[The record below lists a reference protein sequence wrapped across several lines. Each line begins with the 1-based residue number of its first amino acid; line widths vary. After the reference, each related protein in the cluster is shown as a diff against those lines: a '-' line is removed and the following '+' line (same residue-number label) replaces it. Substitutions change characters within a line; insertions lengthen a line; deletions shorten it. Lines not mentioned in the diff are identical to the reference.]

1 MKTLASTSRAAH
13 LLGLALSLCLL
24 SLSSRAETQ
33 PVEVQKTETKASPIA
48 IGAEAGTAGFGPD
61 VIITVSKNFT
71 VTGGYTWLNFNYDTS
86 SSDADYTG
94 KLKLSNVQAMVNWH
108 PFAGTFHISAGAFLS
123 DNKVTVTGKPKGNA
137 TYEIGGTTYTAAQ
150 IGTLSGN
157 AELVKGAAPY
167 VGFGWAKTP
176 VKGGFGLFAD
186 IGVLFTSSAKAS
198 LSATGPVTSDATFQ
212 SNLRTEEK
220 KVNDDLKPLRYYPI
234 IKIGVLY
241 RF

>member
-1 MKTLASTSRAAH
+1 MKTPASTSRAAH

-176 VKGGFGLFAD
+176 VKGGFGVFAD

-198 LSATGPVTSDATFQ
+198 LSATGPIAGDATFQ